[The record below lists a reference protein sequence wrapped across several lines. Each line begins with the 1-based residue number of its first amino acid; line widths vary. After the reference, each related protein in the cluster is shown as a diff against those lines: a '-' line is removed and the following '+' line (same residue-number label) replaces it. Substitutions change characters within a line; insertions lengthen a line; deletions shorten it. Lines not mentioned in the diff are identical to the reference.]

1 MLDALARKA
10 QSLSG
15 RESCLGIFAFQ
26 DSFALEHVRALFREA
41 ETFFGEY
48 RFRPG
53 DFPDLRGVFGFLEQG
68 RGHLDLDALF
78 AVAEVL
84 TLAKTVSDLLEEAE
98 ASSTS
103 FDRYPFLIEKIKST
117 EDPVKTRSALK
128 RCLGKDGLLRDEAS
142 PELFTARQEIRGIH
156 QTCTTKVKDFTQREG
171 LAGFLQDDFMTI
183 SSDRYVLPLRT
194 NFKGKVDGIVHD
206 YSQTGET
213 CYVEPFFLVELNNRL
228 QELKQEEREAELAV
242 MMFLTGL
249 VRQEESALRGAFDLL
264 VDLDVLQAKVA
275 FAAELDA
282 VLPEIDENA
291 PLRLIAARHPVLML
305 GGKRDKVVPQNIMLE
320 SDQRGLV
327 ISGANA
333 GGKTVC
339 LKTLGL
345 LAFMAHC
352 GLPIPAEEGSSLPFF
367 KKFFVFL
374 GDEQSLEDHV
384 STFTAQIR
392 HLSEAWPEID
402 SHTLVLLDEFGA
414 GTDPTQGAALAQ
426 AVLDALIEQEAY
438 VAAATH
444 FPALK
449 AHALATDGVRAAGM
463 LFDPKTKKPL
473 YKIVYDQVGAS
484 IALDVAREH
493 GLPDA
498 ILQKA
503 NRYLLL
509 DDGDSTSVFDRL
521 NTLAME
527 REELLNDLR
536 RQQKEYDERKKRL
549 VAHYERLTKELTDEM
564 RGHARE
570 ILRQWEANKIGR
582 KKALDELGKARKKLE
597 EAGHELR
604 AEKKEETQPKT
615 INISSL
621 AAGDSVRLRSFGRSG
636 KVVEVDT
643 RREQVKVDM
652 GGVSLWASIADID
665 TGIQTQAKPNRSSN
679 TTIVPKTD
687 THLSMTL
694 DLRGK
699 RADVALSELERYLD
713 SAMLRGANEVEV
725 VHGRGTGALRREV
738 HEFLRRH
745 PAVAG
750 FALAPEDR
758 GGDGMTMV
766 ELK

>member
-10 QSLSG
+10 QSLPG
-15 RESCLGIFAFQ
+15 REACLGISSFQ
-26 DSFALEHVRALFREA
+26 NSFALEYARALFREA
-41 ETFFGEY
+41 EVFFGEN

-53 DFPDLRGVFGFLEQG
+53 DFPDLRGVFSFLESG

-78 AVAEVL
+78 AIADVL
-84 TLAKTVSDLLEEAE
+84 GAAKTVAELLEEATST
-98 ASSTS
+98 ASAL
-103 FDRYPFLIEKIKST
+103 DRYPFLIEKIRKAD
-117 EDPVKTRSALK
+117 DPVKTRSALK

-156 QTCTTKVKDFTQREG
+156 KTCTTKVKDFTQREG
-171 LAGFLQDDFMTI
+171 LSAFLQDDFMTI

-194 NFKGKVDGIVHD
+194 NFKGKVAGIVHD

-242 MMFLTGL
+242 MIYLTGL
-249 VRQEESALRGAFDLL
+249 VREEETAIQSAFDLL
-264 VDLDVLQAKVA
+264 VDLDVLQSKVA
-275 FAAELDA
+275 FASDLDA
-282 VLPEIDENA
+282 VLPDIDENA
-291 PLRLIAARHPVLML
+291 PLRLVGARHPVLLL
-305 GGKRDKVVPQNIMLE
+305 GGKREQVVPQNIMLE
-320 SDQRGLV
+320 ADQRGLV

-345 LAFMAHC
+345 LAFMAQC
-352 GLPIPAEEGSSLPFF
+352 GLPVPVEEGSSLPVFN
-367 KKFFVFL
+367 KIFVFL

-392 HLSEAWPEID
+392 HLSTAWPDID
-402 SHTLVLLDEFGA
+402 EKTLILLDEFGA

-426 AVLDALIEQEAY
+426 AVLDALMEKQAY

-509 DDGDSTSVFDRL
+509 DDGDSSSVFDRL
-521 NTLAME
+521 NALAME
-527 REELLNDLR
+527 REELLDDLR
-536 RQQKEYDERKKRL
+536 SQKKEFEERKTRL
-549 VAHYERLTKELTDEM
+549 SARFERLTHELTDEM
-564 RGHARE
+564 REHARE
-570 ILRQWEANKIGR
+570 ILRKWEAGKIGR
-582 KKALDELGKARKKLE
+582 KKALDELGNARKKLE
-597 EAGHELR
+597 ETGREFA
-604 AEKKEETQPKT
+604 AETPQEAAPQPLDIT
-615 INISSL
+615 TLSP
-621 AAGDSVRLRSFGRSG
+621 GDSVRLRSFGRNG
-636 KVVEVDT
+636 KVVETDA
-643 RREQVKVDM
+643 RRNQVKVDM
-652 GGVSLWASIADID
+652 GGVSLWAGAADVETSIASP
-665 TGIQTQAKPNRSSN
+665 AKANRTAGATVVPRSN
-679 TTIVPKTD
+679 EF
-687 THLSMTL
+687 LSMTL

-699 RADVALSELERYLD
+699 RADVAISELERYLD
-713 SAMLRGANEVEV
+713 AAMLRGAHQVEV

-738 HEFLRRH
+738 HEFLRRF
-745 PAVAG
+745 PTVAG
-750 FALAPEDR
+750 YELAPEDR
-758 GGDGMTMV
+758 GGDGMTVV